1 MFFLDNLANLEKIL
15 AAARDLGKNLQ
26 SDAEKLRAE
35 NWKLNDEINK
45 LRADNERLKSDSDS
59 FLEEI
64 DTLENAMKDFRAANE
79 TFIVNID
86 KLMKQL
92 NTAINDSH
100 EKFMAQINSLM
111 RDEFQKFLLEY
122 MNKVKPNEQPAAKKQ
137 PQKNS
142 AEGKKKSNE
151 HKSQAGLVQV
161 TSSGEM
167 IFSEPE
173 PSAVANDSGKKK
185 KEVYAEFYAEETVSN

>member
-1 MFFLDNLANLEKIL
+1 MDNLSDLEKIL

-35 NWKLNDEINK
+35 NKKLIEENRK
-45 LRADNERLKSDSDS
+45 LLAENEKLKGDSDS
-59 FLEEI
+59 LLEEV
-64 DTLENAMKDFRAANE
+64 DTLENAMKDFRSANE
-79 TFIVNID
+79 TFIINID

-92 NTAINDSH
+92 NAAINSSH
-100 EKFMAQINSLM
+100 EKFMAQINALM

-122 MNKVKPNEQPAAKKQ
+122 MNKVKPNKQNPADKKS

-142 AEGKKKSNE
+142 PDGKKKSNE
-151 HKSQAGLVQV
+151 QKDSTDLVKV
-161 TSSGEM
+161 NASGEV

-173 PSAVANDSGKKK
+173 TSDVANAGAEKKS
-185 KEVYAEFYAEETVSN
+185 KEIYAEFYAEETVPK